1 MGPLIGLM
9 VAALAAFVV
18 LAVLRGRMVSIAL
31 AGSECPDCRIPLVR
45 VPDVPLGP
53 RAWPADDTQD
63 HVAQDHAAQDHAT
76 PGGSV
81 ARGTWEVWACP
92 ECDRVVTTVG
102 RLPSPLAECPACHQP
117 SLVVYAERAEALV
130 VVDEWC
136 DLCGRR
142 GRTTL
147 EAPRGGPVGGSAPS
161 EGRGRVLPFK
171 RG

>member
-1 MGPLIGLM
+1 MGPLIGVML
-9 VAALAAFVV
+9 AALAAFVV

-45 VPDVPLGP
+45 VSDVPLGP
-53 RAWPADDTQD
+53 RPHPAEATAPSD
-63 HVAQDHAAQDHAT
+63 AAT
-76 PGGSV
+76 PASAV
-81 ARGTWEVWACP
+81 DRNTWEVWACP
-92 ECDRVVTTVG
+92 ECDRVVTTVA

-117 SLVVYAERAEALV
+117 SLVVYAERTEGLV

-147 EAPRGGPVGGSAPS
+147 EAPRREPVGGTEPSAR
-161 EGRGRVLPFK
+161 RGRVLPFK